1 MRAAAV
7 RIERGKPAAI
17 EVLEIGVST
26 GEREID
32 VVKYSGVARPRLA
45 RRAGHQLL
53 GQRRY
58 RQGIGIVEECAMLWT
73 IRVRLRRGL
82 RADLL
87 SLIGILGER
96 LGCEP
101 GARNGSRADQKC
113 AASLIVL
120 GHDVILPRAST
131 SGGAGRGP
139 FRGEVQTHP
148 ARQRLAS
155 S

>member
-7 RIERGKPAAI
+7 SVERGKPAAI

-32 VVKYSGVARPRLA
+32 VVEYTGVARPRLA

-58 RQGIGIVEECAMLWT
+58 RQGIGIVEECAMLCT
-73 IRVRLRRGL
+73 IRMRLRRGL
-82 RADLL
+82 RADLPVV
-87 SLIGILGER
+87 IGILGER

-101 GARNGSRADQKC
+101 GAGNGSRADQEC
-113 AASLIVL
+113 ATSFIVL
-120 GHDVILPRAST
+120 GHVVILPRALT
-131 SGGAGRGP
+131 SGVAGRG
-139 FRGEVQTHP
+139 
-148 ARQRLAS
+148 
-155 S
+155 